1 MGFFLKCERRD
12 RLSKLLC
19 ICRRFFFIR
28 ILLKLLY
35 IRKQYQIDS
44 SVDNLIKYL
53 GINILQ
59 QMLKKFPLK
68 EKSDEAENGS
78 VISKKPSA
86 RPRHP

>member
-1 MGFFLKCERRD
+1 MWKKGSIVQIIMY
-12 RLSKLLC
+12 LSSF
-19 ICRRFFFIR
+19 FFFIR

-44 SVDNLIKYL
+44 RVDNLIKYL

>member
-1 MGFFLKCERRD
+1 MWKKGSIVQIIMY
-12 RLSKLLC
+12 LSSF
-19 ICRRFFFIR
+19 FFFIR

-35 IRKQYQIDS
+35 IRKQHQIDS
-44 SVDNLIKYL
+44 RVDNLIKYL